1 MLTELKH
8 NGRFRSSIQRASLHF
23 NSFWQT
29 LHAHMKASQR
39 SLCVSSHGGSRCRLR
54 LFAASRGMEPWV
66 PTAVTHLPGRS
77 RGDRAAVTRRS
88 LAGVKGTPRR
98 WLSVFK
104 TRSDTP
110 DMSIEVWVPSAW
122 FYDIAIFTLRLF
134 LPFLHPE
141 NEERRE
147 HTDIWKCVF

>member
-1 MLTELKH
+1 MGAAFKALVYISTHSDKPFMRTNML
-8 NGRFRSSIQRASLHF
+8 
-23 NSFWQT
+23 
-29 LHAHMKASQR
+29 MKASQR
-39 SLCVSSHGGSRCRLR
+39 SLCVFSHGGSRCRLR
-54 LFAASRGMEPWV
+54 LFAASRRIEPRG
-66 PTAVTHLPGRS
+66 PTAVPHLPGRS

-104 TRSDTP
+104 TCLDTP

-122 FYDIAIFTLRLF
+122 CYDIAIFTLRLF

-141 NEERRE
+141 NEGKRE